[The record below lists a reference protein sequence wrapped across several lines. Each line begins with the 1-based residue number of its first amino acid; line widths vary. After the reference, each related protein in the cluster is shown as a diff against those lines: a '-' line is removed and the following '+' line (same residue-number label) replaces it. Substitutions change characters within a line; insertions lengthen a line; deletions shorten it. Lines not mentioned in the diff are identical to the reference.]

1 MADTKTSALSDADA
15 IAGTEIVPVVQSGSN
30 RKLSLSALLT
40 WITSSLATALR
51 LVPLVGANPNG
62 FALRIVSGVPQWFGV
77 SEVPDTSSA
86 TDGEVVRL
94 VSGAPAWS
102 ATREVPTGGS
112 NGQYLRTV
120 GIDGD
125 LEWSSAGLVPDSS
138 TTGYVLTQRSGTAGD
153 YGFEPPASGAPG
165 AIQYNNGAGGL
176 AGAANIAIGASGSL
190 ELTVDTAPTVPAAGK
205 LTVFARA
212 LANKHLP
219 AFVGPSGLDSALQP
233 FMGRNKVGIL
243 SAAGA
248 VSAVP
253 VSMGLP
259 GATAVGANGTKTLDD
274 TSLLGSMRRSYNAS
288 AATAGSSCGYRTAV
302 TAMRS
307 ANAWGGFLLIARFGE
322 EIIVA
327 GSRAFVGLWSSSGA
341 MANSNPSVMTKT
353 IGMSYDAG
361 ESSWSIQHND
371 GSGVC
376 ARIAL
381 GANFPA
387 NTSSEA
393 YEIAIFSPPGGTSV
407 WVRVERLGTAF
418 VAEHEL
424 TTDLP
429 ANGQTLAFHIWAN
442 NGATAAAKGIS
453 LSTMYLESDY

>member
-1 MADTKTSALSDADA
+1 MPADSEIVDLPAAGPLDGSELLPVDQGPSTVKVALSA
-15 IAGTEIVPVVQSGSN
+15 IYAWIVA
-30 RKLSLSALLT
+30 ALA
-40 WITSSLATALR
+40 LAKR
-51 LVPLVGANPNG
+51 L
-62 FALRIVSGVPQWFGV
+62 I
-77 SEVPDTSSA
+77 
-86 TDGEVVRL
+86 
-94 VSGAPAWS
+94 
-102 ATREVPTGGS
+102 PTGGS
-112 NGQYLRTV
+112 PGEYLRRV

-125 LEWSSAGLVPDSS
+125 LGWSRAGLVPDSS
-138 TTGYVLTQRSGTAGD
+138 NAGYVLTQRSGTAGD
-153 YGFEPPASGAPG
+153 YGFEPPAAGGPG
-165 AIQYNNGAGGL
+165 AIQHNNGAGGL
-176 AGAANIAIGASGSL
+176 AGAANAGIGTSGSL

-205 LTVFARA
+205 LTFFARA

-219 AFVGPSGLDSALQP
+219 AYVGPSGLDSVLQP

-248 VSAVP
+248 VAASP
-253 VSMGLP
+253 VSIGLP
-259 GATAVGANGTKTLDD
+259 GATAVGTNGTKTLDD

-288 AATAGSSCGYRTAV
+288 AATAGSSCGYRMAV
-302 TAMRS
+302 AAMRS
-307 ANAWGGFLLIARFGE
+307 ANPWGGFFLVARFGE
-322 EIIVA
+322 EIITA

-341 MANSNPSVMTKT
+341 MANKDPSVMINTL
-353 IGMSYDAG
+353 GMSYDAG
-361 ESSWSIQHND
+361 ESTWSIQHND
-371 GSGVC
+371 GAGAC
-376 ARIAL
+376 TRIPL

-387 NTSSEA
+387 NTNNEA